1 MTDYSICLSTRK
13 RTVTLASNV
22 PISNMLCNMAWDK
35 GLIVSNLIGS
45 GSLKEFLRFIEE
57 EEPTE
62 VYVQSLKLLGSTN
75 GQIADSLRKI
85 RPHGTVV
92 IFPDWEL
99 NPSDTHY
106 DTVLRVFDDMWKYE
120 VSGRLD
126 VQRMGRE
133 YGKHIPPKIVKR
145 KLPMKEICSL
155 RAKGYGWATISKD
168 TGIPRTTLIGRK
180 KDIED
185 YMNKN
190 GYCEG

>member
-1 MTDYSICLSTRK
+1 
-13 RTVTLASNV
+13 
-22 PISNMLCNMAWDK
+22 MAWDK

-45 GSLKEFLRFIEE
+45 SSLKEFLRFIEE
-57 EEPTE
+57 EKPTE

-75 GQIADSLRKI
+75 GQISDTLRRI
-85 RPHGTVV
+85 RPHGTMIV
-92 IFPDWEL
+92 FPDWEL

-120 VSGRLD
+120 VSGRQD

-145 KLPMKEICSL
+145 KLPMKEICTL